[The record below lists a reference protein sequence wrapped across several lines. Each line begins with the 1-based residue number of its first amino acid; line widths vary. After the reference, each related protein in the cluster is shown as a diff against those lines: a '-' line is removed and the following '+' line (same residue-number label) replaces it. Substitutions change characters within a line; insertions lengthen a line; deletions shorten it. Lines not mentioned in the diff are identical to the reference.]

1 MIVPVAWGILEGVEC
16 AMNVRRFVE
25 RRQERWQR
33 FEQLLDMLRWTGGAQ
48 LDRAALD
55 ELGRLYRQ
63 TAADLAYARQQGA
76 DASVVEYLNSL
87 LGRAHGMLYRSR
99 RGSVKNALRLFWYS
113 FPAAVRR
120 SHRYVWLALA
130 LTLLGALISFTMI
143 LVNPAIAQTLVDPQW
158 RPVFEHWKSGK
169 QYQPGETG
177 FASVMSSFYFVNNSR
192 VAMLAF
198 GLGVFWAIP
207 TVYLLIT
214 NGFLLGTL
222 AGEMYHVGKL
232 GFLLVSIY
240 PHGVPELGAVF
251 LCGGAGLML
260 GRAMIAPG
268 DLTRLEA
275 VRQVAPDAFWILAGS
290 LVLILIA
297 AFTEAFFSFYAFP
310 SWAKFIWGTVALVVL
325 LAYIFGVR
333 EPST

>member
-1 MIVPVAWGILEGVEC
+1 QWS
-16 AMNVRRFVE
+16 
-25 RRQERWQR
+25 
-33 FEQLLDMLRWTGGAQ
+33 GGAK

-87 LGRAHGMLYRSR
+87 LGRAHGILYRSR
-99 RGSVKNALRLFWYS
+99 RGSVRNALRLFWYS

-120 SHRYVWLALA
+120 SSRYVYL
-130 LTLLGALISFTMI
+130 
-143 LVNPAIAQTLVDPQW
+143 AIAFTLFGTLVSFLMVLTNPTIGEVLVDPQW
-158 RPVFEHWKSGK
+158 RPVFEHWKQG
-169 QYQPGETG
+169 YQRPPGEMG
-177 FASVMSSFYFVNNSR
+177 IASVMSSAYFVNNSR

-207 TVYLLIT
+207 TVYVLIT
-214 NGFLLGTL
+214 NGFLLGLL

-240 PHGVPELGAVF
+240 PHGVPELGAIF
-251 LCGGAGLML
+251 LCGGAGLRL

-268 DLTRLEA
+268 DLTRMEA

-290 LVLILIA
+290 VVLILIA

-310 SWAKFIWGTVALVVL
+310 SWSKFLWGTVALIAL
-325 LAYIFGVR
+325 LAYILGVR
-333 EPST
+333 APTPHA

>member
-1 MIVPVAWGILEGVEC
+1 MQNKPLVYNWG
-16 AMNVRRFVE
+16 MNVRAFVE
-25 RRQERWQR
+25 RRRARWQR
-33 FEQLLDMLRWTGGAQ
+33 FEQLLDALQWGARGG
-48 LDRAALD
+48 LDRASLD

-76 DASVVEYLNSL
+76 DAQVVEYLNSL
-87 LGRAHGMLYRSR
+87 LGRAHGLLYRAR
-99 RGSVKNALRLFWYS
+99 RGSVHSALRRFWYA
-113 FPAAVRR
+113 FPDAVRR
-120 SHRYVWLALA
+120 RHWYVWLAIA
-130 LTLLGALISFTMI
+130 LTMLGALIPFVI
-143 LVNPAIAQTLVDPQW
+143 LLVNPNAAQALVDPQW
-158 RPVFEHWKSGK
+158 RPVFEQWKSGEQRK
-169 QYQPGETG
+169 PGEVG
-177 FASVMSSFYFVNNSR
+177 LASIMSSFYFVNNSR

-198 GLGVFWAIP
+198 GLGVFWGIP

-268 DLTRLEA
+268 DWTRSES
-275 VRQVAPDAFWILAGS
+275 VRQVAPDAFWMLAGS

-310 SWAKFIWGTVALVVL
+310 SWSKFLWGTIALGLL
-325 LAYIFGVR
+325 LAYLLGVR
-333 EPST
+333 ER

>member
-1 MIVPVAWGILEGVEC
+1 
-16 AMNVRRFVE
+16 MNVRAFVE
-25 RRQERWQR
+25 RRKERWQR
-33 FEQLLDMLRWTGGAQ
+33 FEQLLNALRWSGGGG

-87 LGRAHGMLYRSR
+87 VGRAHGVLYQAR

-120 SHRYVWLALA
+120 RHRFIGLAIA
-130 LTLLGALISFTMI
+130 FTLLGALIPFLMI
-143 LVNPAIAQTLVDPQW
+143 LADPTLGQTLVNPQW
-158 RPVFEHWKSGK
+158 RPVFEQWKSGE
-169 QYQPGETG
+169 QRQPGETG
-177 FASVMSSFYFVNNSR
+177 MASRMSSFYFVNNSR

-268 DLTRLEA
+268 DLTRSEA
-275 VRQVAPDAFWILAGS
+275 VRQVAPDAFWILAGAI
-290 LVLILIA
+290 VLILIA

-310 SWAKFIWGTVALVVL
+310 SWTKFLWGTIALALL
-325 LAYIFGVR
+325 LAYLLGVR
-333 EPST
+333 ER

>member
-1 MIVPVAWGILEGVEC
+1 
-16 AMNVRRFVE
+16 MNVRRFVE
-25 RRQERWQR
+25 RRQPRWER
-33 FEQLLDMLRWTGGAQ
+33 FEQLLDALQWSGGKG

-76 DASVVEYLNSL
+76 DARVVEYLNAL
-87 LGRAHGMLYRSR
+87 MGRAHGLLYRAR
-99 RGSVKNALRLFWYS
+99 RGSMRSALRHFWYG

-120 SHRYVWLALA
+120 RAGYVWTAIA
-130 LTLLGALISFTMI
+130 LTLLGALIPFLMI
-143 LVNPAIAQTLVDPQW
+143 VANPAVADALVSPQW
-158 RPVFEHWKSGK
+158 RPVFEQWKSGV
-169 QYQPGETG
+169 QRQPGETG
-177 FASVMSSFYFVNNSR
+177 MASIMSSFYFVNNSR

-198 GLGVFWAIP
+198 GLGVFWGIP
-207 TVYLLIT
+207 TVYLLMT

-268 DLTRLEA
+268 DFTRSEA
-275 VRQVAPDAFWILAGS
+275 VRQVAPDAFLILAGS
-290 LVLILIA
+290 LMLILIA

-310 SWAKFIWGTVALVVL
+310 SWTKFLWGTVALVAL
-325 LAYIFGVR
+325 LGYLLGVR
-333 EPST
+333 EAER